1 MLGSR
6 SRGKR
11 KKKFPGPEPGKK
23 IFLAPR
29 HCPSLWFFFDD
40 MRGRRSIG
48 LREVDELLEELL
60 CVEVV
65 GWGVVGSGE
74 FDVLLHLLWFVV
86 AVQGDGVCFVAGRL
100 LGGLLFDEVVLPV

>member
-1 MLGSR
+1 
-6 SRGKR
+6 
-11 KKKFPGPEPGKK
+11 
-23 IFLAPR
+23 
-29 HCPSLWFFFDD
+29 

>member
-6 SRGKR
+6 SRWEKE
-11 KKKFPGPEPGKK
+11 KKIPGLEPGKK
-23 IFLAPR
+23 FFLAPR

-60 CVEVV
+60 CVEVE

-86 AVQGDGVCFVAGRL
+86 AVQGGGVCFVAGRL